1 MKLFSLVLARC
12 CTVLTLVITAIALLS
27 SHLSGSYL
35 LALLSPFQVQYFV
48 TTVLL
53 GAITLLSN
61 QLTSQSRN
69 QRTQQVRLLIPIL
82 FCITLLSANIAPWY
96 LPSFTPATTSIPYR
110 VISTNLNVANSNAAA
125 TLELIEQEQPD
136 LAVFI
141 EVNDEM
147 ATQLDALKASLPFS
161 SNQLT
166 QYQPGAVVYSKHPL
180 SDFAIQ
186 KFNTNNAVNLTMT
199 IQVGALPIALIAVH
213 PFPPIN
219 TTLLQ
224 MRNTAFEAISTYVQ
238 KQNAQQQK
246 NPVLMIGDFNVTM
259 WSPYYKKLE
268 QQTGLNNSRKHFG
281 VLPSWPANMAN
292 YFNPAFSWL
301 SPLIQ
306 IPIDHCLASDALN
319 VTDMRI
325 ASDVGSDHLPIVV
338 DFSLP
343 QEAGV

>member
-1 MKLFSLVLARC
+1 MKLFSIVLVRC
-12 CTVLTLVITAIALLS
+12 CTALTLIITAIALLS
-27 SHLSGSYL
+27 SHLSGPFL

-48 TTVLL
+48 ITVLL
-53 GAITLLSN
+53 GAIALLSS
-61 QLTSQSRN
+61 QLIGQLRN
-69 QRTQQVRLLIPIL
+69 QRTQQFRLLIPIL
-82 FCITLLSANIAPWY
+82 FCIALLSANIVPWY
-96 LPSFTPATTSIPYR
+96 LPSFATKAASLPYR

-125 TLELIEQEQPD
+125 ALEVIEQEQPD

-147 ATQLDALKASLPFS
+147 AAQLDVLRASLPFS

-224 MRNTAFEAISTYVQ
+224 MRNTAFEAMSSY
-238 KQNAQQQK
+238 AQQQK
-246 NPVLMIGDFNVTM
+246 NPILMIGDFNVTM
-259 WSPYYKKLE
+259 WSPYYKKLK

-281 VLPSWPANMAN
+281 VLPSWPANIAN

-301 SPLIQ
+301 SPFIQ
-306 IPIDHCLASDALN
+306 IPIDHCLASDVLN

-325 ASDVGSDHLPIVV
+325 GSDVGSDHLPVVV